1 MAMDKLSTSLVYLE
15 NVLQLQVNK
24 SLQRLS
30 IDNEN
35 DDVRGNKYAEENN
48 YISSLLCMY
57 PIRNALYRLLRIVTL
72 TKHYTLCNIVFI
84 IYLYIHVSN
93 NVFVN
98 VCNAISLA
106 LQSISQESVPFYDIS
121 LYQRS

>member
-1 MAMDKLSTSLVYLE
+1 
-15 NVLQLQVNK
+15 
-24 SLQRLS
+24 
-30 IDNEN
+30 
-35 DDVRGNKYAEENN
+35 
-48 YISSLLCMY
+48 MY

-106 LQSISQESVPFYDIS
+106 LQSISQESVPFHDIS